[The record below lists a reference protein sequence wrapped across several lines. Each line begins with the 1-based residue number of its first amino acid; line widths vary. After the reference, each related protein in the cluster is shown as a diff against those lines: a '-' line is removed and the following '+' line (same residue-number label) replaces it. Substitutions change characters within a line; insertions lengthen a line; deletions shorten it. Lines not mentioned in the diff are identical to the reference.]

1 MRGAAAGPPAADR
14 PLAVAVVTRSRD
26 ALSLAHAREAIVR
39 ELAPLGC
46 TPTAVPEGACPPS
59 GADLLWDPGIAGTR
73 GPRRLPNLP
82 DGVPIVVTAHG
93 AAAFVLAWREVW
105 RNRAWALW
113 GQLRK
118 RRALRDWRGFNVRV
132 NGVVVGVSDFGLRE
146 VGQVFGV
153 PAGRLHRIYP
163 GVSPAT
169 FRPDGAG
176 PPTPGARP
184 YFLTV
189 AQYSPRKNLRALL
202 AAYASLPR
210 ATRPDLVAVVPGWPG
225 GPPGIEGVRL
235 IPETLNHADLARWY
249 RGARALVF
257 PSLHETFGHPILEAM
272 ACGCPVITS
281 DVSACPE
288 IAGDAALLVDPRS
301 VSAIAG
307 AMDRVQD
314 ATLHGS
320 LRERGFVRARQFTWR
335 MTAERYVALFRAV
348 LGRLAPAVASAPRR
362 PRAVRQPPRSSVAED
377 AG

>member
-1 MRGAAAGPPAADR
+1 MRGAAVGPPAADR
-14 PLAVAVVTRSRD
+14 PLAVAVVTRPRD

-39 ELAPLGC
+39 ELATLGC
-46 TPTAVPEGACPPS
+46 TPTAVPQGACPPP

-73 GPRRLPNLP
+73 GPRRLRDLRAGLP
-82 DGVPIVVTAHG
+82 VVVTAHG
-93 AAAFVLAWREVW
+93 AAAFVLGWRDVW
-105 RNRAWALW
+105 RTRARALW
-113 GQLRK
+113 GQIRK
-118 RRALRDWRGFNVRV
+118 RRALGDWRWLNARV
-132 NGVVVGVSDFGLRE
+132 NGAVVGVSDFGARE

-153 PAGRLHRIYP
+153 PAARLHRIYP
-163 GVSPAT
+163 GVSLAT
-169 FRPDGAG
+169 FRPDGEG

-189 AQYSPRKNLRALL
+189 AQYSPRKNLTALL

-225 GPPGIEGVRL
+225 GPAGIEGVRL
-235 IPETLNHADLARWY
+235 IPETLTHADLARWY

-301 VSAIAG
+301 LSAIAG
-307 AMDRVQD
+307 AMDRMQD
-314 ATLHGS
+314 ATLRGS
-320 LRERGFVRARQFTWR
+320 LRERGLVRARQFTWQT
-335 MTAERYVALFRAV
+335 TAEQYVALFRAV
-348 LGRLAPAVASAPRR
+348 IGRPALASARAPRR
-362 PRAVRQPPRSSVAED
+362 ALTVRRARRSSVAEG